1 MPDGP
6 RLPTSAF
13 GFLAVVILSIGGGWW
28 VNAAP
33 PAPPAPAPVAVTVA
47 PTRTA
52 VVTPRADG
60 SRRAYMGRR
69 AGSMRSWQ
77 HRAAATAAYTTTT
90 WPCRTTRIA
99 ASPAEPVTGARL
111 AHGLRCAGAD

>member
-1 MPDGP
+1 MPDGH

-33 PAPPAPAPVAVTVA
+33 PAPPRQAPAAVTVA

-60 SRRAYMGRR
+60 SRRTYMGRR
-69 AGSMRSWQ
+69 STRSWQ
-77 HRAAATAAYTTTT
+77 HRAATTAAYSATT

-99 ASPAEPVTGARL
+99 ASPAEPLTGARL
-111 AHGLRCAGAD
+111 THGLRCLQPD